1 MKNFL
6 ITGASGF
13 IGNNFLKKFSNN
25 NNLYYIFL
33 KNSKKNKKFKNSFK
47 EKNKKFIFFKK
58 NSEIY
63 TSIKKLKINFFIN
76 FATYYT
82 KNNNFKNTEQLI
94 NSNILFPSLTFESIN
109 KKYLEKVNL

>member
-13 IGNNFLKKFSNN
+13 IGNNFLEKFSNKN
-25 NNLYYIFL
+25 NFYYIFL

-58 NSEIY
+58 D
-63 TSIKKLKINFFIN
+63 
-76 FATYYT
+76 
-82 KNNNFKNTEQLI
+82 
-94 NSNILFPSLTFESIN
+94 
-109 KKYLEKVNL
+109 